1 MLELE
6 LATINEQQ
14 VESVIEVDADFSKIQ
29 EDAKIALD
37 IKWTLDRV
45 FEKIKKIRETENVQD
60 EQLLH
65 VMKLESRIHSLKHT
79 NETYL

>member
-29 EDAKIALD
+29 EDARIALD

-60 EQLLH
+60 KQL
-65 VMKLESRIHSLKHT
+65 
-79 NETYL
+79 